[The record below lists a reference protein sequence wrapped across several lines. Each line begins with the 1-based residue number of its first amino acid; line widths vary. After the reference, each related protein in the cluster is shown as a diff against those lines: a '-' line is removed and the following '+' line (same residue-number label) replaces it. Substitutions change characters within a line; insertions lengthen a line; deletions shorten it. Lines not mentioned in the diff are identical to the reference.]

1 MSLSPRIFSSART
14 INISFVLLLLVP
26 PLEEEGVVGVATGV
40 VLLLVVV
47 GVPLVANVGILYGD
61 YSLLSVS
68 LLDLAQGP
76 RPAVPAGCYHCEN
89 LQPSQSNRGP
99 FHKTF
104 SL

>member
-40 VLLLVVV
+40 VLVVVV

-76 RPAVPAGCYHCEN
+76 
-89 LQPSQSNRGP
+89 
-99 FHKTF
+99 
-104 SL
+104 